1 MATLTLDN
9 NPLVRFIGQNRG
21 LLFPLCAAAL
31 IFVILIPLPTIALDF
46 LLLTNILLTTIVLMT
61 VMYIRA
67 PLEFS
72 SFPSLLLALT
82 LFRLVL
88 NTATTRLI
96 LANGS
101 QGTAAAGHVVEA
113 FGSFVAANS
122 LVVGVIIFLIVTVIQ
137 FIVITKGATRIAE
150 VAARFTLDGMPGKQM
165 AIDADLNAGLID
177 EAEARRRRTEI
188 ARESDFFGAMDGAS
202 KFVRG
207 DAIAGII
214 ITFINIL
221 GGLYVGMVDHGLGL
235 AQSLEIYTKLTIGDG
250 LASQIPAFIVSVA
263 AGMLVTRSTGQTN
276 MGEEVLG
283 QLLSKP
289 VALLVAAG
297 FLLVLTLTPL
307 PKVPLLTMAAGS
319 GLMAYMLRRTQAT
332 AAAARLTDERA
343 RERAKPV
350 KIESHLAV
358 DPLELQVGYALV
370 RLIDRARGGDVLD
383 RIANLRKQIATDL
396 GLVVP
401 PVRIRDNGELA
412 PSEYVVLLRGQ
423 PIARGQLYPDQ
434 VLAIDSGLAAQA
446 LAGHEVREP
455 AFGLRA
461 WWIAPAQ
468 RETAERLS
476 YTVVEPSGVLATHLT
491 ELVRR
496 HAAELLTRADVQNLL
511 DTLKQRNAGLVEEVV
526 PALLKTGE
534 VQKVLQALLRER
546 VPIRDLETILET
558 LGDWAPRTKD
568 LEILSEYVRNALAR
582 TICGQY
588 KDAQGTLHV
597 LTLDPA
603 TEDYI
608 QANIQRLEHGS
619 TLTIPPDK
627 QAELA
632 ARVRQQAEAAA
643 PAAGGAALALLC
655 SPQVRLWVRRILEPL
670 LPHMPVLALNEVAR
684 GIDVQAHGVVSIEV
698 QRADVP
704 SPVLA

>member
-1 MATLTLDN
+1 MAGETLSAQIRGF
-9 NPLVRFIGQNRG
+9 NPQG
-21 LLFPLCAAAL
+21 LGAPL
-31 IFVILIPLPTIALDF
+31 IVIMMLAMVVIPLPPMALDMLF
-46 LLLTNILLTTIVLMT
+46 TFNIAFGLVVLLVSIYALRPLDFTVFPTILLVAT
-61 VMYIRA
+61 
-67 PLEFS
+67 
-72 SFPSLLLALT
+72 LLRLALNIAST
-82 LFRLVL
+82 RVVL
-88 NTATTRLI
+88 LEGHT
-96 LANGS
+96 
-101 QGTAAAGHVVEA
+101 GTAAAGKVIEA
-113 FGSFVAANS
+113 FGDFVIGGNYAVG
-122 LVVGVIIFLIVTVIQ
+122 LVVFAILVIINFVV
-137 FIVITKGATRIAE
+137 VTKGAGRVSE
-150 VAARFTLDGMPGKQM
+150 VSARFTLDAMPGKQM

-177 EAEARRRRTEI
+177 EGEARRRRTEI

-221 GGLYVGMVDHGLGL
+221 GGLYVGMVEHGLGL
-235 AQSLEIYTKLTIGDG
+235 TQSLEIYTKLTIGDG

-276 MGEEVLG
+276 LGEEVLG

-319 GLMAYMLRRTQAT
+319 GLVAFMLRRTQTT

-343 RERAKPV
+343 RERAKPA
-350 KIESHLAV
+350 KIESHLTV

-370 RLIDRARGGDVLD
+370 RLIDRTRGGDVLD
-383 RIANLRKQIATDL
+383 RVANIRKQIASDL

-434 VLAIDSGLAAQA
+434 VLAIDSGLASQA

-461 WWIAPAQ
+461 WWIAPEQ

-491 ELVRR
+491 EIVRR

-511 DTLKQRNAGLVEEVV
+511 DHLKQRNPGLVDEVV
-526 PALLKTGE
+526 PGLLKAGE

-568 LEILSEYVRNALAR
+568 LEILTEYARNALAR

-588 KDAQGTLHV
+588 KDAHGTLHV

-619 TLTIPPDK
+619 TLTLPPDR

-632 ARVRQQAEAAA
+632 ARVRQQAESAAA
-643 PAAGGAALALLC
+643 AAGGAPLALLC
-655 SPQVRLWVRRILEPL
+655 SPQVRLWVRRMLEPL
-670 LPHMPVLALNEVAR
+670 LPQMPVLALNEIAR
-684 GIDVQAHGVVSIEV
+684 GIEVQAHGVVSIEV